1 MQRSTDMNT
10 ENKQFESKLHTLSIN
25 NRQGARIEG
34 VLEVIRFDENEVLLE
49 TVCGTLS
56 IDGEG
61 LSLSEWNT
69 ERGLASLDGRIDAV
83 TYFDKKQEDSK
94 SHGRLFGKF
103 LK

>member
-1 MQRSTDMNT
+1 MNT
-10 ENKQFESKLHTLSIN
+10 ENKPTENKLHSLTVS
-25 NRQGARIEG
+25 NRQGAQLEG

-61 LSLSEWNT
+61 LHLSEWNT
-69 ERGLASLDGRIDAV
+69 ERGLAALEGRVDAI

-94 SHGRLFGKF
+94 AHGGLFGKL

>member
-1 MQRSTDMNT
+1 MSIENRQP
-10 ENKQFESKLHTLSIN
+10 ENKSHSLSIK
-25 NRQGARIEG
+25 NRQSAQLEG
-34 VLEVIRFDENEVLLE
+34 VLEVIRFDEREVLLE

-61 LSLSEWNT
+61 LSLSEWNA
-69 ERGLASLDGRIDAV
+69 ERGWAALDGRIDAV

-94 SHGRLFGKF
+94 TRNGLFGKL

>member
-1 MQRSTDMNT
+1 MSIENRQP
-10 ENKQFESKLHTLSIN
+10 ENKSHSLSIK
-25 NRQGARIEG
+25 NRQGAQLEG
-34 VLEVIRFDENEVLLE
+34 VLEVIRFDEREVLLE

-61 LSLSEWNT
+61 LSLSEWNA
-69 ERGLASLDGRIDAV
+69 ERGWAALDGRIDAV

-94 SHGRLFGKF
+94 THNGLFGKL

>member
-1 MQRSTDMNT
+1 MHTYEYR
-10 ENKQFESKLHTLSIN
+10 KQTTGKQIAQSIYQKSSE
-25 NRQGARIEG
+25 RTI
-34 VLEVIRFDENEVLLE
+34 E

-61 LSLSEWNT
+61 LSLSEWNA
-69 ERGLASLDGRIDAV
+69 ERGWAALDGRIDAV

-94 SHGRLFGKF
+94 THNGLFGKL